1 MSGNI
6 YFGKG
11 YYQIS
16 HNNHYFCS
24 VKDKELAIAV
34 RDYLQGHEWII
45 PFHEPAIL
53 FLDNHYYI
61 VNNINEKL
69 KLYASFNTREEAE
82 QELKQGYN
90 YSNLV
95 GPSKRGDYSIFHSR
109 KYYGNY
115 PDKITAMDIRDYL
128 VKHDWV
134 IPFNGPTII
143 KSNKHYYIVDEMEGK
158 LKVYSSATTL
168 NDAEKELSNID
179 DMTNIYY
186 TNNYYLINRVHDGKK
201 DNYYTYKTKEE
212 AKSMRDFLREHN
224 WNREKFEEEFNKRY
238 PKLPKYIYRTGNR
251 YFIKKRYLEGFQ
263 RYGVYN
269 TIDEA
274 VRHRDWLIANDWK
287 VPVKRGIIEYNG
299 YWYVRRNT
307 LINRKPYKKFYF
319 KTESKDEAIK
329 VFLNYK
335 MNGYP
340 EPYYITD
347 KYRYIHHDGQLYYVV
362 KSPTKYGYTKT
373 LEDAIILRTIIENND
388 WKKPDEGLYIYD
400 GTMYKI
406 QNNRYGTSVFEKE
419 IDAQYLQE
427 NPKTI

>member
-34 RDYLQGHEWII
+34 RDYLQGHDWII
-45 PFHEPAIL
+45 PLHEPTIL
-53 FLDNHYYI
+53 FLQGKYHI
-61 VNNINEKL
+61 VNNINNKI
-69 KLYASFNTREEAE
+69 KLYSSFNTREEAE
-82 QELKQGYN
+82 QELKQGYD
-90 YSNLV
+90 YTNLV
-95 GPSKRGDYSIFHSR
+95 GPSKRGDYSVFHAR

-115 PDKITAMDIRDYL
+115 QDQITAMDIRDYL

-134 IPFNGPTII
+134 IPFNEPTII
-143 KSNKHYYIVDEMEGK
+143 KSNKRYYIVDEMEGK

-168 NDAEKELSNID
+168 NDAEKELNNLD

-224 WNREKFEEEFNKRY
+224 WNRGEFEEEYNKRY
-238 PKLPKYIYRTGNR
+238 PKLPEYIYRTGNR
-251 YFIKKRYLEGFQ
+251 YFIKKRYAEGFQ

-307 LINRKPYKKFYF
+307 LINRKPYKKFYY

-329 VFLNYK
+329 VYLDYK

-340 EPYYITD
+340 EPVYITD

-373 LEDAIILRTIIENND
+373 LEDAIILRTIIENTG
-388 WKKPDEGLYIYD
+388 WKKPVEGIYIYD

-406 QNNRYGTSVFEKE
+406 KYNNYGTPVFEKE
-419 IDAQYLQE
+419 IDAQYIRE
-427 NPKTI
+427 NKEE